1 MSASVHCG
9 GLDMRRALAATVAAA
24 FALGSLDS
32 VLSNP
37 ALGHDAFV
45 RDRWPDIPA
54 EIGVGAPLRDAV
66 PIPYRCSNAPVNNFY
81 DGAYYGGE
89 PPAVFLGY
97 AYRPYYRYTAY
108 RIIPRMYFCSE
119 RR

>member
-1 MSASVHCG
+1 
-9 GLDMRRALAATVAAA
+9 
-24 FALGSLDS
+24 
-32 VLSNP
+32 
-37 ALGHDAFV
+37 
-45 RDRWPDIPA
+45 
-54 EIGVGAPLRDAV
+54 VGAPLRDAV

-108 RIIPRMYFCSE
+108 RVIPRMYFCSE